1 MKFTAVFAVVL
12 SMATFAIAAPVAAP
26 AKGTSPV
33 IETMQIAISNRMTE
47 VVRADHGACVKSEG
61 DGVMETVNC

>member
-1 MKFTAVFAVVL
+1 MKFTAVFAAVL

-26 AKGTSPV
+26 AK
-33 IETMQIAISNRMTE
+33 E

-61 DGVMETVNC
+61 GGVMETVNC